1 MGQQLLGFV
10 TVAFLLALAAH
21 VARKTRLPSGARVLL
36 SGIALAA
43 DLRDLL

>member
-10 TVAFLLALAAH
+10 AVAFLLALAAH
-21 VARKTRLPSGARVLL
+21 VARKTRLPAGARALL

-43 DLRDLL
+43 DLRDL